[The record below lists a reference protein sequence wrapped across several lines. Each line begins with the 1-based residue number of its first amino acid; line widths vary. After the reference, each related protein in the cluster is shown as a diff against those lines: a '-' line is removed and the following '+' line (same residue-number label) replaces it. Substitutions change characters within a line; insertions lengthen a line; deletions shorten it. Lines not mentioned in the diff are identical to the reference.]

1 MNRYMHGCTPVPVIA
16 QPRQPGREAVAGRG
30 DRQAIWPLT
39 TGFPRPPAG
48 PAHRHAG
55 RHRGVPDIIAEPDQA
70 SPLSGLP
77 PYTGPAVYRAAL
89 GR

>member
-16 QPRQPGREAVAGRG
+16 QPRQPGREALAGRG
-30 DRQAIWPLT
+30 DRRAIWPLT
-39 TGFPRPPAG
+39 TGFPGPPAG

-55 RHRGVPDIIAEPDQA
+55 RHRRGVADIIGQPDQA

-77 PYTGPAVYRAAL
+77 SYAGPAVYPARP
-89 GR
+89 G